1 MVLRITYINS
11 VNVTFPFFKWEQ
23 FCGLLSKNLNM
34 WTSLVK
40 YLCKYTIQNQ
50 IISIL
55 SVFLKNLPSADLLPQ
70 NPWQLGQKETRTWK
84 FSWASRMGSKD
95 PIVWNITC
103 CLSGCTSAKRVKLGG
118 GPGTWTQASELGDTG
133 VPKSMLTMAP
143 NTHPYIV
150 SIFRDASY
158 SIAS

>member
-1 MVLRITYINS
+1 MFIIIFAYL
-11 VNVTFPFFKWEQ
+11 TF
-23 FCGLLSKNLNM
+23 GLLFLTFFTSIFCLKNKV
-34 WTSLVK
+34 TEGGQKEGGRERDRKRVK
-40 YLCKYTIQNQ
+40 WDRR
-50 IISIL
+50 
-55 SVFLKNLPSADLLPQ
+55 NLPSADLLPQ